1 MARETQ
7 SKRGTEGSRPVR
19 EDAMSVSTKSQFDR
33 DAEWGNRRIQVR
45 EFALE
50 ILRSHHGAGILT
62 LGEAVAR
69 AKAELGRR
77 PQ

>member
-1 MARETQ
+1 
-7 SKRGTEGSRPVR
+7 
-19 EDAMSVSTKSQFDR
+19 MSASSKSQFDR

-45 EFALE
+45 ELALE

-69 AKAELGRR
+69 AKAELDRR